1 MIGILNIHVHAIKL
15 HTLLTFFGLLFT
27 TTTKRQKPKKL

>member
-15 HTLLTFFGLLFT
+15 YTLLTIFGLLF